1 MKSAPTIRNRARQ
14 ASYTSPAA
22 GIASNTLFL
31 LYYEAPPLETH
42 RNHITMSKS
51 VSLSRSRNGNG
62 RNGSGR
68 NGNGHGRNGNGRSSA
83 AVAIA
88 PEVKNYMTPQGYAR
102 LKNELTKLLDAER
115 PELVKTIQWA
125 ASNGDRS
132 ENGDYIYGKKRLR
145 EIDRRIHYLNKRL
158 DSAEVVDPVRRGD
171 SDQIFFGATVTYAY
185 VRGGREE
192 RTVTIVGVDEVD
204 VKRGQV
210 SWLSPIARV
219 LLKRRSGDVVT
230 LATPA
235 GEAEIE
241 IIGVRYRAPA

>member
-1 MKSAPTIRNRARQ
+1 MGKTPIFA
-14 ASYTSPAA
+14 
-22 GIASNTLFL
+22 
-31 LYYEAPPLETH
+31 
-42 RNHITMSKS
+42 
-51 VSLSRSRNGNG
+51 RSRNGSGRSGNGNG
-62 RNGSGR
+62 RNGSG
-68 NGNGHGRNGNGRSSA
+68 NGRNGNGRNGNGRNGHARIGNGNGNGNGNGRAHVVADSA
-83 AVAIA
+83 QD
-88 PEVKNYMTPQGYAR
+88 VKNYMTPQGYSR
-102 LKNELTKLLDAER
+102 LKTELTKLLDIER
-115 PELVKTIQWA
+115 PDLVKTISWA

-158 DSAEVVDPVRRGD
+158 DTAEVVDPARRGD

-185 VRGGREE
+185 VRGGRDE
-192 RTVTIVGVDEVD
+192 RTITIVGVDEVD

-219 LLKRRSGDVVT
+219 LLKKRSGDVVT
-230 LATPA
+230 LATPS

>member
-1 MKSAPTIRNRARQ
+1 VPNYLT
-14 ASYTSPAA
+14 PAGA
-22 GIASNTLFL
+22 KQLADELQRLMSVDRPKVVREVA
-31 LYYEAPPLETH
+31 EA
-42 RNHITMSKS
+42 
-51 VSLSRSRNGNG
+51 
-62 RNGSGR
+62 
-68 NGNGHGRNGNGRSSA
+68 A
-83 AVAIA
+83 A
-88 PEVKNYMTPQGYAR
+88 Q
-102 LKNELTKLLDAER
+102 
-115 PELVKTIQWA
+115 
-125 ASNGDRS
+125 GDRS
-132 ENGDYIYGKKRLR
+132 ENAEYIYGKKRLR

-192 RTVTIVGVDEVD
+192 RIITIVGVDEVD

-219 LLKRRSGDVVT
+219 LLKKRSGDVVT